1 MDLRRVLAFL
11 MMASLL
17 AVSGC
22 GSNDEDD
29 FGKAPSGGSSNTAS
43 SSGPS
48 GAMGTA
54 SISGKVT
61 LSGKAPIADIISY
74 DADPVCKSQH
84 ATSGKDETVV
94 ADAQGDLA
102 NVFVYVKDGAG
113 SYSAPT
119 TPVTLLQKGCMYSPH
134 VFGIQVNQPLDIM
147 NGDPTLHNVHCMAV
161 VNDPFNVGQPTQN
174 MVSEKK
180 FSKPEVLVKF
190 KCDVH
195 GWMHC
200 ACGVV
205 TNPFFSVSSADGTF
219 KISQLP
225 AGTYTVVAVQEKYGE
240 SQPQQ
245 ITVKDG
251 EAASAN
257 FTFTAQ

>member
-1 MDLRRVLAFL
+1 MDLRKVLAFL
-11 MMASLL
+11 MAAGLL
-17 AVSGC
+17 TLSSGC
-22 GSNDEDD
+22 GNSDDNDD
-29 FGKAPSGGSSNTAS
+29 FGKSTGGGSGTAS
-43 SSGPS
+43 TVSS

-54 SISGKVT
+54 SIAGKVT
-61 LSGKAPIADIISY
+61 LSGKAPNADIISY
-74 DADPVCKSQH
+74 DADPVCKAQH

-94 ADAQGDLA
+94 ADANGDLA
-102 NVFVYVKDGAG
+102 NVFIYVKDGAG

-134 VFGIQVNQPLDIM
+134 IFGIQVNQPLEIV
-147 NGDPTLHNVHCMAV
+147 NGDPTLHNIHCLAV
-161 VNDPFNVGQPTQN
+161 VNDAFNVGQPTQN
-174 MVSEKK
+174 MATQKT

-200 ACGVV
+200 TAGVV
-205 TNPFFSVSSADGTF
+205 TNPFYSISGTDGSF

-225 AGTYTVVAVQEKYGE
+225 AGTYTVVAVHEKYGE

-257 FTFTAQ
+257 FTFAAQ